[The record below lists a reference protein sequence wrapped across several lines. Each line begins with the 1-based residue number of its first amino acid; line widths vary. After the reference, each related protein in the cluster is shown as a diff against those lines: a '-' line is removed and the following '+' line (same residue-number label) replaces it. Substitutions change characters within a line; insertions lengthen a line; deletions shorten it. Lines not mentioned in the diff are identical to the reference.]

1 MDELLKSYTE
11 LLRVYTEQV
20 QKLEALKAEHSKEH
34 RIEWIPQMALNS
46 RIFTY
51 DEYLQNPFHG
61 GFCYK
66 EKNLIMP
73 HLVKF
78 IANYD
83 YSSDEV
89 KEEFEKQKPKNDYQR
104 YLDEVLFKKILFID
118 FLKSQLRELQELQ
131 YTHKIP
137 SQPTRKNATRQ
148 IAKYKTDRDEYFEKI
163 DSLNRCRAEVNE
175 RIKIVE
181 EIKKEVEK

>member
-1 MDELLKSYTE
+1 MDELLKLYTE

-20 QKLEALKAEHSKEH
+20 QKLEALKTERSKEH
-34 RIEWIPQMALNS
+34 RMEWVPQMALNS

-51 DEYLQNPFHG
+51 DEYLQNSFHG
-61 GFCYK
+61 GFCYE

-89 KEEFEKQKPKNDYQR
+89 KKEFENQKPKNDYQR
-104 YLDEVLFKKILFID
+104 HLDDVLYKNILFID
-118 FLKSQLRELQELQ
+118 FLKYQLRELQELQ
-131 YTHKIP
+131 YTFKIP
-137 SQPTRKNATRQ
+137 SQPSRKNATRQ
-148 IAKYKTDRDEYFEKI
+148 FAKYKTDRDEYFEKI
-163 DSLNRCRAEVNE
+163 NGLNRCRDEVNE

-181 EIKKEVEK
+181 GIKKEVEK